1 MLSVVEE
8 FVTKHK
14 IEAHIAICFVA
25 LKVYKELYRIL
36 KQTNIKMGVD
46 KVLNM
51 AKTIT
56 TIQVQIPNSKE
67 IISKTMIMER
77 HKRIEKL
84 FDKSF

>member
-1 MLSVVEE
+1 M
-8 FVTKHK
+8 FRC
-14 IEAHIAICFVA
+14 I
-25 LKVYKELYRIL
+25 KVYKELYRIL

-84 FDKSF
+84 FDDSFWVTQ

>member
-1 MLSVVEE
+1 MQSIGLSTPAA
-8 FVTKHK
+8 VTDKK
-14 IEAHIAICFVA
+14 I
-25 LKVYKELYRIL
+25 
-36 KQTNIKMGVD
+36 TNIKMGVD

-56 TIQVQIPNSKE
+56 TIQVQVPNSKE

-84 FDKSF
+84 FDNSFWGTQ